1 MAESKRKLT
10 DEELC
15 AECAKS
21 TLAAEELAVRCRSLV
36 RACARPY
43 FLAGAEFDDLL
54 QEGMLG
60 LLHAAAM
67 YDPARGVPFRSF
79 ASLCIRRRLIDAV
92 RSAGSAGSRLLSDA
106 LPLCAVSQGPLP
118 DTAALHPVE
127 KDPEELLIGREE
139 FLEFRRKLSD
149 ALSPFENRILALYLE
164 GLSYAEIAR
173 RLGRPVKSVDNAVQ
187 RIRRK
192 IARLHNPASTA

>member
-1 MAESKRKLT
+1 MADKMQNLT

-15 AECAKS
+15 AVCAQS
-21 TLAAEELAVRCRSLV
+21 TLAAEELALRCRTLV

-60 LLHAAAM
+60 LLHAAAA
-67 YDPARGVPFRSF
+67 YDPARGVPFRAF
-79 ASLCIRRRLIDAV
+79 ASLCIRRRLIDVV
-92 RSAGSAGSRLLSDA
+92 RHAGSAGSRLLSDA

-118 DTAALHPVE
+118 DGTGPYPAE

-139 FLEFRRKLSD
+139 FREFRRKLAD
-149 ALSPFENRILALYLE
+149 ALSPLENRILALYLE

-173 RLGRPVKSVDNAVQ
+173 RLNRSVKSVDNAVQ

-192 IARLHNPASTA
+192 IARLHNPASTV